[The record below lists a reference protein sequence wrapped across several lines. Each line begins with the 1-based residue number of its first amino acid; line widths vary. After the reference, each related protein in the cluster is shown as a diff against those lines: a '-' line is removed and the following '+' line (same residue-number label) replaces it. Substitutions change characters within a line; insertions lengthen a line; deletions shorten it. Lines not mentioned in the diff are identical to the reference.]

1 VLLQQTRFLLAHLAH
16 HLLELSLPSLF
27 LFSTVFSSL
36 LAKTVVN
43 SALLLKLDFKFDL
56 RLLTTTDKSLRTQ
69 SLLLKNRFVV
79 QIVQL
84 GATGDHFA
92 SVVRDEADARIA
104 AQIQAGHL
112 GHSCEERYY
121 FGVRVDLV
129 VS

>member
-1 VLLQQTRFLLAHLAH
+1 
-16 HLLELSLPSLF
+16 LSLPSLL
-27 LFSTVFSSL
+27 LFSTVFPSL
-36 LAKTVVN
+36 LAKTVLN
-43 SALLLKLDFKFDL
+43 SALLLKLDLYFDL
-56 RLLTTTDKSLRTQ
+56 GLFASTHKSLRTQ
-69 SLLLKNRFVV
+69 SLLLKDRLVV

-104 AQIQAGHL
+104 AQIQTGHL
-112 GHSCEERYY
+112 VHSCEERYY

>member
-1 VLLQQTRFLLAHLAH
+1 M
-16 HLLELSLPSLF
+16 SLPSLF
-27 LFSTVFSSL
+27 LFSTVFPCL

-43 SALLLKLDFKFDL
+43 FALLLKLYFKFDL
-56 RLLTTTDKSLRTQ
+56 RLLTTTDKSLSTK
-69 SLLLKNRFVV
+69 SLLLKDRLVV

-104 AQIQAGHL
+104 AQIQAGNL
-112 GHSCEERYY
+112 GHSCEEWYY
-121 FGVRVDLV
+121 FGVRVNLV